1 MKEAHL
7 PLFLKGQGG
16 MPPSFSNA
24 N

>member
-7 PLFLKGQGG
+7 PPFLKGQGG